1 MNWWKM
7 THIELVKYLMEGF
20 EEECEWMDDKTEVAD
35 ILQKWQDR
43 LERLISNFI
52 KSWIINDEWGELIC
66 RLSFR

>member
-1 MNWWKM
+1 
-7 THIELVKYLMEGF
+7 MEGF